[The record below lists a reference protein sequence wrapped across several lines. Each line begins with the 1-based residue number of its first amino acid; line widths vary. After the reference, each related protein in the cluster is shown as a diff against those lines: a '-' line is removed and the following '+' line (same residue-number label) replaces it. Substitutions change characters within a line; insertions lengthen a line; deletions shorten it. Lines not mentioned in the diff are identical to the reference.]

1 MMRAF
6 SGRPPDASKSGAID
20 SSDALELLTALAHP
34 SRLETFRLLIRYL
47 PYGLAAGDI
56 ARLIALPHNT
66 LSPHLAILEQAGLAR
81 SRREGRSI
89 IFVAVSGRAQRL
101 AAFLKEECCPAAGV
115 GCAPFGSA
123 NSDPFPARREVSAA
137 NKVYN
142 VLVLCTGNS
151 VRSIMAEAILNR
163 EGQGRF
169 RAFSA
174 GSRPG
179 GEPDPRGL
187 ALLAC
192 LGYDIRGVRSK
203 SWREFAGPEAPIMDF
218 ILTVC
223 DSAAGEACPRWPGQ
237 PVVAHWGISDPAAII
252 GAEAEKRSAFMDAY
266 RRLTA
271 RISSLVNL
279 DIDQLDLPALRRT
292 LGAIGRMDGAT
303 DMALQRAIA

>member
-1 MMRAF
+1 MKRALPRRAP
-6 SGRPPDASKSGAID
+6 GASKSGAID
-20 SSDALELLTALAHP
+20 SSAALEALTALAHP

-89 IFVAVSGRAQRL
+89 IFVAVRARAQRL
-101 AAFLKEECCPAAGV
+101 AAFLDEACCAATDV
-115 GCAPFGSA
+115 GCAPFGPA
-123 NSDPFPARREVSAA
+123 DSDPFPARREVSAA
-137 NKVYN
+137 NKVHN

-151 VRSIMAEAILNR
+151 ARSIMAEAILNR

-174 GSRPG
+174 GSHPCG
-179 GEPDPRGL
+179 KPDPRGL
-187 ALLAC
+187 ALLAG
-192 LGYDIRGVRSK
+192 LGYDIRGFRSK
-203 SWREFAGPEAPIMDF
+203 SWREFAAPGAPIMDF

-223 DSAAGEACPRWPGQ
+223 DSAAGEACPRWPGH
-237 PVVAHWGISDPAAII
+237 PVVAHWGISDPAAIT
-252 GAEAEKRSAFMDAY
+252 GAEAEKRSALMDAY

-279 DIDQLDLPALRRT
+279 DIDHLDLPTLRRA

-303 DMALQRAIA
+303 DMALQRALA